1 MGAVARPW
9 DHRSA
14 GENRRI
20 QDQLLRQTLLQ
31 MYLGH
36 VPTARAR
43 LNAAGIDPRRMKGM
57 EDFTQ
62 IPPTT
67 RVEVLDQVRNPD
79 GPRGLVLEG
88 TSEGVRRFS
97 DRSVLYRVATARL
110 FGGEEV
116 QQLAIEAA
124 TRPIHLH
131 LAPGP
136 GGPITVA
143 YTRDDLELFAR
154 GGARAAK
161 LVGLERTDRL
171 LNLVPFG
178 PTLDFWGVFYMAH
191 GVGMSA
197 IHARPEGGEL
207 TRALSSF
214 ESTRPTAIAM
224 PTDEA
229 ADFPRR
235 AREAGVDLSEVAV
248 VIAVGRSLTKTER
261 EQLGSDLTMA
271 GAADARV
278 ASAYGVAEGRTLWTE
293 CAVPAGKTETFGFH
307 VSPDL
312 DIVEILSPETGEP
325 LGEQTPGEI
334 AVTPLGFRGGGVPRW
349 RSGDLALGGVT
360 SQPCPNCGRTVPR
373 VGPSVRRAAWQRRVR
388 LNGRAVRF
396 DFRFAAVSAAPR
408 AAQWQIELVHGDPS
422 GELFVYVRP
431 RSEDPSP
438 LIELYEELERWGT
451 PPTQIV
457 LATDGELEI
466 RLAAT
471 DGLFRRFAER

>member
-1 MGAVARPW
+1 M
-9 DHRSA
+9 
-14 GENRRI
+14 
-20 QDQLLRQTLLQ
+20 RQTLLQ
-31 MYLGH
+31 MQLGH

-43 LNAAGIDPRRMKGM
+43 LEAAGIDARRIKGLD
-57 EDFTQ
+57 ELAQ
-62 IPPTT
+62 IPPAT

-79 GPRGLVLEG
+79 GAQGLILQG

-124 TRPIHLH
+124 SRPIHIH

-143 YTRDDLELFAR
+143 YTRDDLDLFAR

-171 LNLVPFG
+171 LNLIPFG
-178 PTLDFWGVFYMAH
+178 PTLDFWGIYYMAH

-197 IHARPEGGEL
+197 IHSRREGGEL
-207 TRALSSF
+207 ARALWAF
-214 ESTRPTAIAM
+214 ESARPTAVAV
-224 PTDEA
+224 A
-229 ADFPRR
+229 AEEVVDFPAT
-235 AREAGVDLSEVAV
+235 AREAGVDLSELAV
-248 VIAVGRSLTKTER
+248 VIAVGRSLTRAER
-261 EQLGSDLTMA
+261 ERLGAEL
-271 GAADARV
+271 AASNASQARI
-278 ASAYGVAEGRTLWTE
+278 AAAYGVAEGRILWAE

-307 VSPDL
+307 TSPDL
-312 DIVEILSPETGEP
+312 EVIEVLSPETGEP
-325 LGEQTPGEI
+325 MGQQSPGEI
-334 AVTPLGFRGGGVPRW
+334 ALTPLGFRGGGVPRW

-360 SQPCPNCGRTVPR
+360 TQPCPNCGRTVPR
-373 VGPSVRRAAWQRRVR
+373 VGPSVRRGAWQRRVK
-388 LNGRAVRF
+388 LDGRAVRF

-408 AAQWQIELVHGDPS
+408 AAQWQIELVGGEPS
-422 GELFVYVRP
+422 GQFFVYIRP
-431 RSEDPSP
+431 RTDDPTP

-457 LATDGELEI
+457 LSNDSELEG
-466 RLAAT
+466 RLAGT
-471 DGLFRRFAER
+471 EGLFRRFAER

>member
-1 MGAVARPW
+1 MARPW

-14 GENRRI
+14 SENRRI
-20 QDQLLRQTLLQ
+20 QDQLFRQTLLQ
-31 MYLGH
+31 MQLGH

-43 LNAAGIDPRRMKGM
+43 LQAAGIDARRIKGLD
-57 EDFTQ
+57 ELAQ
-62 IPPTT
+62 IPPAT
-67 RVEVLDQVRNPD
+67 RVEVLDQVRNPE
-79 GPRGLVLEG
+79 GAQGLILQG
-88 TSEGVRRFS
+88 TAEGVRRFS

-124 TRPIHLH
+124 SRPIHIH

-143 YTRDDLELFAR
+143 YTRDDLDLFAR

-171 LNLVPFG
+171 LNLMPFG

-197 IHARPEGGEL
+197 IHSRREGGEL
-207 TRALSSF
+207 ARALWAF
-214 ESTRPTAIAM
+214 ESARPTAVAV
-224 PTDEA
+224 PADEVV
-229 ADFPRR
+229 DFPRM
-235 AREAGVDLSEVAV
+235 AREAGLDLSELAV
-248 VIAVGRSLTKTER
+248 VIAVGRSLTKSER
-261 EQLGSDLTMA
+261 ERLGEELTA
-271 GAADARV
+271 SGATNSRIAA
-278 ASAYGVAEGRTLWTE
+278 AYGVAEGRILWAE
-293 CAVPAGKTETFGFH
+293 CAVPAGRTETFGFH
-307 VSPDL
+307 TSPDL
-312 DIVEILSPETGEP
+312 EYIEVLSPETGEP
-325 LGEQTPGEI
+325 LGEQSPGEI
-334 AVTPLGFRGGGVPRW
+334 ALTPLGFRGGGVPRW

-360 SQPCPNCGRTVPR
+360 TQPCPNCGRTVPR
-373 VGPSVRRAAWQRRVR
+373 VGPSVRRGAWQRRIR
-388 LNGRAVRF
+388 LDGRAVRF

-408 AAQWQIELVHGDPS
+408 AAQWQIELIDGEPS
-422 GELFVYVRP
+422 GQLFVYIRP
-431 RSEDPSP
+431 RTDDPTP

-457 LATDGELEI
+457 LATDADLER
-466 RLAAT
+466 RLGST